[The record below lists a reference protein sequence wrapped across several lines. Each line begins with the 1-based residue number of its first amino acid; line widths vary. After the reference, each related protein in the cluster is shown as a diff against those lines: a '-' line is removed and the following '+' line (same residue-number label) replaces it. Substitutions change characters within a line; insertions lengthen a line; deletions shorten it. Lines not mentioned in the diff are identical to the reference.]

1 MDSESAASVTGNH
14 GNRHGSEM
22 YMPMSNK
29 SMDEAADDSS
39 NSNDFYEVAK
49 GEDSGDSTD
58 KCKSLLDSNEKLK
71 ADELSDEYAERSPED
86 MSQHSS
92 KTHLDSD

>member
-39 NSNDFYEVAK
+39 ISNDFYEVAK
-49 GEDSGDSTD
+49 GEDSGDS
-58 KCKSLLDSNEKLK
+58 NEKLK
-71 ADELSDEYAERSPED
+71 ADELSDEERSPAD